1 MHTPGPWRLDDKT
14 QIAADL
20 IEGHYHSIEAGC
32 GYLPPDKDHGG
43 FSLTGYMPEA
53 DARLIA
59 AAPDLLAALKCFL
72 QDERFDVAVGGNPIA
87 VDAML
92 KQARDA
98 VSKAEG
104 SDA

>member
-1 MHTPGPWRLDDKT
+1 MGESKHTPGPWR
-14 QIAADL
+14 A
-20 IEGHYHSIEAGC
+20 E
-32 GYLPPDKDHGG
+32 KDRRKWCVMSQYGRVCTISQWT
-43 FSLTGYMPEA
+43 SLVDQR